1 MKFLVIN
8 LKKYFFTIIFSIFII
23 LLFILSEPILNA
35 TKLGLELW
43 AFKILPSL
51 FPFFV
56 ATELLLKTN
65 ITSILG
71 RTFNKFMKPIF
82 NVPGE
87 SSIALILGN
96 ISGYPIGAKVVCN
109 LKKCKQ
115 ISPVEAER
123 LIAYT
128 NNSSPFFILTTVGFS
143 MFYDKKIGQILLFSH
158 IVSSILVGICFKYWK
173 KNYNSIDVSAF
184 SKNKNST
191 QLISSSNLGEVLND
205 SIRNATFSILSVGG
219 FIILFSIILEM
230 LNSTGIISVLSQVAN
245 LFNIPPDVSKC
256 ILTSFIKIT
265 NGINLIS
272 NLNSFNLNF
281 KLLITSFALGFGGI
295 SILLQVYSI
304 ISKENISIKPYFY
317 GKLLQGLFS
326 FIITYILI

>member
-1 MKFLVIN
+1 M
-8 LKKYFFTIIFSIFII
+8 
-23 LLFILSEPILNA
+23 
-35 TKLGLELW
+35 
-43 AFKILPSL
+43 
-51 FPFFV
+51 
-56 ATELLLKTN
+56 
-65 ITSILG
+65 
-71 RTFNKFMKPIF
+71 
-82 NVPGE
+82 
-87 SSIALILGN
+87 
-96 ISGYPIGAKVVCN
+96 
-109 LKKCKQ
+109 
-115 ISPVEAER
+115 
-123 LIAYT
+123 
-128 NNSSPFFILTTVGFS
+128 
-143 MFYDKKIGQILLFSH
+143 
-158 IVSSILVGICFKYWK
+158 VGICFKNWK
-173 KNYNSIDVSAF
+173 KNNNSIDVSAF

-256 ILTSFIKIT
+256 ILTSFIEIT

-317 GKLLQGLFS
+317 GKLLQGLLS
-326 FIITYILI
+326 IIITFILI